1 MVILVCRF
9 SKKMEISTASSTS
22 KGDISKAT
30 DESDSNW
37 SDIDSDD
44 GGEKSLKIDLK
55 EDEDVENS
63 ILSDK
68 SFSKSPSTKKLTP
81 HLATLGSTKKS
92 KM

>member
-1 MVILVCRF
+1 
-9 SKKMEISTASSTS
+9 MEFSTASSTC

-44 GGEKSLKIDLK
+44 GGEKSLKIDLQ
-55 EDEDVENS
+55 EDEDVETS
-63 ILSDK
+63 ILSNK
-68 SFSKSPSTKKLTP
+68 SFSKSPSNKKLTP
-81 HLATLGSTKKS
+81 HLAILGSAKKS

>member
-1 MVILVCRF
+1 
-9 SKKMEISTASSTS
+9 MEFSTASSTC

-44 GGEKSLKIDLK
+44 GGEKSLKIDLQ
-55 EDEDVENS
+55 EDEDVETS
-63 ILSDK
+63 ILSNK
-68 SFSKSPSTKKLTP
+68 SFSKSPSNKKLTP
-81 HLATLGSTKKS
+81 HLATLGSAKKS

>member
-1 MVILVCRF
+1 
-9 SKKMEISTASSTS
+9 MEFSTASSTC

-44 GGEKSLKIDLK
+44 GGEKSLKIDLQ
-55 EDEDVENS
+55 EDEDVETS
-63 ILSDK
+63 ILSNK
-68 SFSKSPSTKKLTP
+68 SFSKSPSNKKLTP
-81 HLATLGSTKKS
+81 HLATLGSGKKS